1 MRLPVCVVLA
11 GYSLDTV
18 GLLMKFM
25 WGMSIAMQCTLSCFS
40 PRWVSRFLRRLP
52 GSECKQ
58 NLNPE
63 TVHWGPVFLLLPL
76 IPECLYIYN
85 IGRSIGKDQSHVYMV
100 ALAVEVGL
108 GPLSHIPNTILRLFL
123 IF

>member
-1 MRLPVCVVLA
+1 
-11 GYSLDTV
+11 
-18 GLLMKFM
+18 LLMKFM

-40 PRWVSRFLRRLP
+40 PSWVSRFLMRLP

-58 NLNPE
+58 DLNPE
-63 TVHWGPVFLLLPL
+63 TVHCGPVFLLLPL
-76 IPECLYIYN
+76 IPECLRIPN
-85 IGRSIGKDQSHVYMV
+85 IGRSIGNDQSHVYMV
-100 ALAVEVGL
+100 ALAVEGRL